1 MEKTTFEFRFRSLEL
16 AAANL
21 RTDGCEQAENSVFH

>member
-16 AAANL
+16 AAPNF
-21 RTDGCEQAENSVFH
+21 RTDGCEQQANAVFH